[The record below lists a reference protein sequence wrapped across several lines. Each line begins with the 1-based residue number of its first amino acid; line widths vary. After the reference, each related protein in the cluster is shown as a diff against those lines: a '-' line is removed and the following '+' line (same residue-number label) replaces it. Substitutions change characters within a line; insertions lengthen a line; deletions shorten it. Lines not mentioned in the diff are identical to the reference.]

1 MNCLTTIW
9 SKESLVEHKL
19 GLSIVTASKI
29 SCLKSQMLQT
39 RKFHLSKLVLSNVR
53 SSVIL
58 VRGLN
63 PSRSLAF
70 QDTTAEDFQIAFT
83 RKLLKLENA
92 KSVKSAKSKSDEM
105 CKVNEAYQYLLRQ
118 RAAWESKAK
127 LRMGWSP
134 KIITKISFGPSE
146 DSFIYSRAGSSLT
159 CTTGYSQ
166 FHNACRAV
174 FNHENKH
181 IIQIS
186 R

>member
-1 MNCLTTIW
+1 
-9 SKESLVEHKL
+9 
-19 GLSIVTASKI
+19 
-29 SCLKSQMLQT
+29 MLQN

-134 KIITKISFGPSE
+134 KIITK
-146 DSFIYSRAGSSLT
+146 
-159 CTTGYSQ
+159 
-166 FHNACRAV
+166 
-174 FNHENKH
+174 
-181 IIQIS
+181 
-186 R
+186 